1 MSNSEKYLD
10 ELLMNSMNGN
20 NQQTDD
26 VQIDADVPEGTADEG
41 MAEDVMDSDEDFLK
55 AFEKDMFSDTDTDA
69 FVHQFEQEL
78 EQEGAG
84 ARENTAPRDDA
95 FFDNID
101 DILNNAQDDMDDI
114 MVDTI
119 GDETF
124 ATAEAAEEP
133 EQASDFM
140 AAEEPEQAGDFATAE
155 ETAGVT
161 EPAMDFA
168 AADVTGPEELQ
179 QDAAAP
185 EETAEQFE
193 VSSENQKDDEDTDVQ
208 MDDDLMSLLQSD
220 AEFSDLDDV
229 NSIDDLMPTDSEMN
243 GGQTTGDDGDTG
255 FDFGLDDVMGAPEM
269 ETEAQGASA
278 EADTEDE
285 KPKKPG
291 FFKRFAL
298 ALFGPDEDEQEEAK
312 EPEKAV
318 TALPPDIEDLSDENL
333 ALLQALEGGGAA
345 EEPEAQEPVEDEK
358 ARKKREKQEKKE
370 QKKKEKAEKKE
381 QKKKEKANK
390 PKKEKKPKKPKEPDN
405 TPPLPKVPV
414 ILCFVL
420 AGSMLALVLVGTN
433 LFGYS
438 NSISEAEKSYQ
449 AGDYVAA
456 FDELSGMNIKEK
468 DADTYEKYRILA
480 NASGEYTAYQTFLEN
495 GYYDLA
501 LDSLVRTIG
510 RCDKYAEDAKTYECT
525 GQLAD
530 IRSQAVSGLGT
541 FGISEAR
548 AVELYAIDDRTE
560 YSAEL
565 YNVLADAGLDNRLDG
580 E

>member
-10 ELLMNSMNGN
+10 DLLMNSMNGN

-26 VQIDADVPEGTADEG
+26 VQADAGVPEGAADEG
-41 MAEDVMDSDEDFLK
+41 MAENVMDSDEDFLK
-55 AFEKDMFSDTDTDA
+55 TFEKDMFSDTDTDA

-78 EQEGAG
+78 EQDGTE

-101 DILNNAQDDMDDI
+101 DILNNAKDDMDDI

-119 GDETF
+119 GDEPLD
-124 ATAEAAEEP
+124 AEK
-133 EQASDFM
+133 ASG
-140 AAEEPEQAGDFATAE
+140 E
-155 ETAGVT
+155 
-161 EPAMDFA
+161 
-168 AADVTGPEELQ
+168 PEELQ
-179 QDAAAP
+179 QDVAVP
-185 EETAEQFE
+185 EDTDEQFE

-229 NSIDDLMPTDSEMN
+229 KSIDDLMPTDSEMN
-243 GGQTTGDDGDTG
+243 DGQTTGDDGNTG
-255 FDFGLDDVMGAPEM
+255 FDFGLDDVMGTTGV
-269 ETEAQGASA
+269 ETEAQGASTD
-278 EADTEDE
+278 ADIEDA
-285 KPKKPG
+285 KPEKPG
-291 FFKRFAL
+291 FFKRFAM
-298 ALFGPDEDEQEEAK
+298 ALFGPDEDEQEEVK
-312 EPEKAV
+312 EPEKTVA
-318 TALPPDIEDLSDENL
+318 ALPPDIEDLSDENL

-345 EEPEAQEPVEDEK
+345 EETEAQEPAEDEK

-414 ILCFVL
+414 ILCFVM

-480 NASGEYTAYQTFLEN
+480 NASGEYTAYQTFLDN

-510 RCDKYAEDAKTYECT
+510 RCDKYAEDAKTYGCT

-548 AVELYAIDDRTE
+548 AVELYAIDDRTA

-565 YNVLADAGLDNRLDG
+565 YDVLADAGLDSRLDG